1 MLNKPP
7 KIDRDTLFN
16 IRTGDALFVKGR
28 TGLMSWVI
36 RFFSGAHFIHSA
48 VAVRLDGKLYV
59 VESKY
64 SRSFSYQLTPIEWW
78 LARHG
83 HEQLYVGKMPEEN
96 CQRDT
101 RSLIKN
107 IVMDAQESLR
117 TYEICW
123 VMAVY
128 FLQVWLKRCRP
139 QFKTA
144 FKGRRPLICSTLVQE
159 AWERAGVIP
168 EGEYMTPAMLANRL
182 GGEPALIPLMA
193 QSGSSNAPYP
203 AASNESRGSI
213 HQFPQYA

>member
-1 MLNKPP
+1 
-7 KIDRDTLFN
+7 
-16 IRTGDALFVKGR
+16 
-28 TGLMSWVI
+28 MSWVI

-128 FLQVWLKRCRP
+128 FLQVWLKRC
-139 QFKTA
+139 
-144 FKGRRPLICSTLVQE
+144 L
-159 AWERAGVIP
+159 
-168 EGEYMTPAMLANRL
+168 PA
-182 GGEPALIPLMA
+182 I
-193 QSGSSNAPYP
+193 
-203 AASNESRGSI
+203 
-213 HQFPQYA
+213 